1 MAPRLFF
8 GAVSQSWVTPAQF
21 STKKPGKLSGWEVMY
36 RDPVLGEV
44 ASEVPDGGMEFIGD
58 VGDVIL

>member
-1 MAPRLFF
+1 M
-8 GAVSQSWVTPAQF
+8 GAPAQF

>member
-1 MAPRLFF
+1 MRA
-8 GAVSQSWVTPAQF
+8 PAQF